1 MGMDNLTPEEE
12 VELDRLMKKV
22 EVFPQKGG
30 LGPQPESR
38 EWGEAPKPNPSTV
51 QRVLPAEEWVKK
63 QIKTLELVGPEN
75 YLTGIRNPRKDPIKA
90 GIAAQDKYANKMKDP
105 EVIARRVTGLKKT
118 NMDEWTAMS
127 EARGADNLV
136 SGVTDRRFKVERFV
150 GKWQPILA
158 NHLAA
163 IDQMPDVTDADREK
177 RMLENKR
184 GLQKL
189 KGSV

>member
-1 MGMDNLTPEEE
+1 MGMEKLTPEEK
-12 VELDRLMKKV
+12 VELDRLMNKV
-22 EVFPQKGG
+22 EAFPQKGG

-38 EWGEAPKPNPSTV
+38 DWGEAPKPNPSTV
-51 QRVLPAEEWVKK
+51 QRVLPAEAWVDK
-63 QIKTLELVGPEN
+63 QIKTLELVGREN

-90 GIAAQDKYANKMKDP
+90 GIAAQPKYEQKMKDP
-105 EVIARRVTGLKKT
+105 EVLARRAAGLKKT

-136 SGVTDRRFKVERFV
+136 SGVTDRRYKVERFV

-158 NHLAA
+158 NHLAE
-163 IDQMPDVTDADREK
+163 IDKLPDVTDADREN

-189 KGSV
+189 KGAV